1 MSKAVHWQIPF
12 KSIGGT
18 SYRIDIYD
26 EGYTGQP
33 VQLTGGSQPFV
44 TNESEDEDFFAP
56 VRTQSGNIQICTKMP
71 NGNMIRLDDILPEN
85 NIARPVRLINLSNS
99 NAIEWMGF
107 LSCEA
112 YSQQYTSIPQIL
124 SLPVISVLEA
134 MASVELNTSRSI
146 GFVKLNAAIYA
157 ALNEITVQCGMT
169 CFTYINY
176 SNTDKQIFTKY
187 IDQTVL
193 FNLKEYCNDT
203 GVTFDVEGISAKE
216 ALERLCILMGWTAR
230 EQGSEIYLER
240 LGEQFGMRRDTLANF
255 NVSFDTSATDAAL
268 VSKNIAALTWR
279 GADHKR
285 SIEQGAKSVQVA
297 AAVDDYKLGVAI
309 PPTPKVSMEQ
319 NPAARSADGWG
330 WINANT
336 LINYYPNSYF
346 RTLGIR
352 WDVPTT
358 QGDNAALTILSSQ
371 ASLANRATV
380 MWEDVQWYD
389 DFDDIAEYNPPQSE
403 YQHWATSFLGILFFG
418 GRDNEYQDGLMLYGT
433 PNRLYNTGS
442 GYIDVDQHNL
452 EQGNYLFRQRSVLN
466 FRASAGYI
474 RLNIQVAACLT
485 TGGMQRDVSYMTGAG
500 LAIGL
505 QFANKWLAKNGNTY
519 SWVDGFN
526 TIILPID
533 NEGKGPQNYDGH
545 TEERDGLFIP
555 VPADNL
561 GEVSIYIFNQ
571 VEGRSQ
577 RYTITGFFISSFE
590 VDYVPKKDE
599 LRQDNGT
606 NKYFKLLG
614 TNFRDNIV
622 IQSPLATSVNN
633 NPSPSLI
640 MDSASQ
646 MTTYLDYKTGA
657 NSTEARRPEKDL
669 LSRLAAYYGAARQQ
683 LKLEVTHPTDA
694 PLARL
699 KLNGIN
705 DGKKYLPLAESR
717 DWVEDKSTLTC
728 FETVNA

>member
-1 MSKAVHWQIPF
+1 MAKAVRWKIPF
-12 KSIGGT
+12 KSVGGT

-26 EGYTGQP
+26 EGFTGTA
-33 VQLTGGSQPFV
+33 VQLLGGPQPFV
-44 TNESEDEDFFAP
+44 TEESADEDFFAP
-56 VRTQSGNIQICTKMP
+56 VRTQSGNIQICTALP
-71 NGNMIRLDDILPEN
+71 NGGTLRLDDILPAN
-85 NIARPVRLINLSNS
+85 NIARPVRLMRGTT
-99 NAIEWMGF
+99 IEWQGF

-112 YSQQYTSIPQIL
+112 YSQEYTSIPQIL
-124 SLPVISVLEA
+124 TLPVISVLEA
-134 MASVELNTSRSI
+134 IGSVQLNQSRSI

-169 CFTYINY
+169 CFTHINY
-176 SNTDKQIFTKY
+176 SQTDKQIFTKY

-240 LGEQFGMRRDTLANF
+240 LDEQFGMRRDTLANF

-268 VSKNIAALTWR
+268 VSKNMSALTWR

-319 NPAARSADGWG
+319 NPAARSASGWG

-352 WDVPTT
+352 WDVPNQ
-358 QGDNAALTILSSQ
+358 QGDDAVLTIISSQ
-371 ASLANRATV
+371 TTLVNRATV
-380 MWEDVQWYD
+380 MWEDVDWYD

-403 YQHWATSFLGILFFG
+403 YQHLATSFLGILFFG
-418 GRDNEYQDGLMLYGT
+418 GRDNESQEGLMVYGT
-433 PNRLYNTGS
+433 PNRLYNTGV
-442 GYIDVDQHNL
+442 GYINVSQQNL
-452 EQGNYLFRQRSVLN
+452 QFGNHIFLQRSVLN
-466 FRASAGYI
+466 FRASSGYL
-474 RLNIQVAACLT
+474 RLNIQVTACLT
-485 TGGMQRDVSYMTGAG
+485 TGGMQTNVSYMTGAG

-614 TNFRDNIV
+614 TNFRDDIV

-640 MDSASQ
+640 MDSASVQ
-646 MTTYLDYKTGA
+646 TTYLDYKTGT
-657 NSTEARRPEKDL
+657 NTTEARRPEKDL
-669 LSRLAAYYGAARQQ
+669 LNRLASYYGAARQQ

-717 DWVEDKSTLTC
+717 DWAEDKSTITC